1 MREGLVQRCLYYSP
15 GACSLSPHIALQ
27 EAGLAYTPVLASTKS
42 HKLQDGTDY
51 YTINALGYVPVLEL
65 DNGERLREGPAIVQ
79 YIADQVPDKQLAP
92 ANGTLARYRL
102 QEWLNFIG
110 TELHKGF
117 SPLFNPATP
126 EEYKPVVR
134 ERLLQRLQWVDSQ
147 LAGKQ
152 YLMGD
157 QFTVAD
163 GYLFTVTNWTQ
174 PTNLDISG
182 LANLAAYRERVGARP
197 AVQAAMKA
205 EGLLK

>member
-1 MREGLVQRCLYYSP
+1 MQGIGLQGPWGRRKQLPNQEGSARGECRR
-15 GACSLSPHIALQ
+15 GA
-27 EAGLAYTPVLASTKS
+27 TR
-42 HKLQDGTDY
+42 GTDFY
-51 YTINALGYVPVLEL
+51 H
-65 DNGERLREGPAIVQ
+65 GERLREGPAIVQ

-102 QEWLNFIG
+102 QEWLTFIG

-126 EEYKPVVR
+126 EDYKPMVR
-134 ERLLQRLQWVDSQ
+134 ERLLQRLQWVDGQ

-163 GYLFTVTNWTQ
+163 GYLFPVT
-174 PTNLDISG
+174 
-182 LANLAAYRERVGARP
+182 
-197 AVQAAMKA
+197 K
-205 EGLLK
+205 

>member
-1 MREGLVQRCLYYSP
+1 MKLYYSP

-174 PTNLDISG
+174 PTKLDISG
-182 LANLAAYRERVGARP
+182 LAHLAAYRERVGARP